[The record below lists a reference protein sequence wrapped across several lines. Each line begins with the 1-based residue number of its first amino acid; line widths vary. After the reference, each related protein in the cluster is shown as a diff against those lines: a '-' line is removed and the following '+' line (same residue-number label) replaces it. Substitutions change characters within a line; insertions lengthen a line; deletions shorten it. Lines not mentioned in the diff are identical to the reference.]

1 MIGTRI
7 DGAILNLCHA
17 RGMET
22 EPAAEFLMNVAR
34 IHLPLDK
41 SILIRRQMQVG
52 RDRGEMPDYRNLDEN
67 NPLFQKARERIVRME
82 KAVANVQ
89 NGNGSD
95 INRKKWR
102 KDKGDSQTI
111 VDTMFH
117 VISRKPPQTQEDRL
131 KDAFSYLMRTG
142 EIGCANGLPRI
153 IETYEGKPGLNV
165 TSQNRS
171 MIIGESSVGN
181 IKIYGRD
188 HGAMDIR
195 INGEF
200 PESTWIKIKELEAQG
215 GLVNDIISWDAL
227 IGPMPAVL
235 ERADRS
241 EGYQNFSGEQVGA
254 QLIIRARTGWIEKD
268 VDSKK
273 INVHPPK
280 RYSY

>member
-22 EPAAEFLMNVAR
+22 EPATEFLMNVAR
-34 IHLPLDK
+34 IHLPLDRNV
-41 SILIRRQMQVG
+41 LLRRQMRMG
-52 RDRGEMPDYRNLDEN
+52 RDREEMPDYKILDEK

-102 KDKGDSQTI
+102 KDKADSQTI

-117 VISRKPPQTQEDRL
+117 VISRKPPQTPEDRI

-142 EIGCANGLPRI
+142 EISCVNGLPQI

-165 TSQNRS
+165 ISGNRS
-171 MIIGESSVGN
+171 MIIGESKVGK
-181 IKIYGRD
+181 IRIYGRD
-188 HGAMDIR
+188 HGTMDIH
-195 INGEF
+195 IEGEF
-200 PESTWIKIKELEAQG
+200 PESTWMKIRELEARG
-215 GLVNDIISWDAL
+215 GPVNDIISWDAL
-227 IGPMPAVL
+227 SGPMPAIL
-235 ERADRS
+235 QRADRS
-241 EGYQNFSGEQVGA
+241 EGYQNVSGEQVGVRM
-254 QLIIRARTGWIEKD
+254 IIRATTGWIEKD
-268 VDSKK
+268 IDSKK
-273 INVHPPK
+273 INVHPAK
-280 RYSY
+280 KYH